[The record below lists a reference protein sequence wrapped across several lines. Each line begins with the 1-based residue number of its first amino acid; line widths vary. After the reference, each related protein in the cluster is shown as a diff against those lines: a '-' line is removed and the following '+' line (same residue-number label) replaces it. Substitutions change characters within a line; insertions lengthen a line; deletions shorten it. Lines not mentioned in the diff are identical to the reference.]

1 MLSSIFNSFTT
12 KKHSP
17 KTKKHSPKTKKH
29 SPKTSTKSILKTST
43 KSILKTSPKTMKK
56 VKIADNVEEI
66 LYTPS
71 PEDKCYIN
79 NSGHDISTLCV
90 KNQTKFPCK
99 KKYDNG
105 KGFTIF
111 DDKEEWDDYLFTRGK
126 IKDKKG
132 KINQLKLKNPGMKS
146 RKNVIETLDKKN
158 KNKKNK
164 NKNKKNDHFLEDS
177 DYNTFYE

>member
-1 MLSSIFNSFTT
+1 MLSSIFNSF
-12 KKHSP
+12 
-17 KTKKHSPKTKKH
+17 KTMKSKSKTKKH
-29 SPKTSTKSILKTST
+29 SPKTSTKSILKTS
-43 KSILKTSPKTMKK
+43 LKTSPSAKTMKKK

-66 LYTPS
+66 MYTPS

-79 NSGHDISTLCV
+79 NSGHDINTLCV

-146 RKNVIETLDKKN
+146 RKNVIETLSKKN

-164 NKNKKNDHFLEDS
+164 KNEHFLEDS

>member
-1 MLSSIFNSFTT
+1 MLSSIFNSF
-12 KKHSP
+12 
-17 KTKKHSPKTKKH
+17 KTMKSKSKTKKH
-29 SPKTSTKSILKTST
+29 SPKTSIKSIPKTSIKSILKTSA
-43 KSILKTSPKTMKK
+43 KTMKKK

-146 RKNVIETLDKKN
+146 RKNVIETLGKKN

-164 NKNKKNDHFLEDS
+164 NNEHFLEDS

>member
-1 MLSSIFNSFTT
+1 MLSSIFNSFT
-12 KKHSP
+12 
-17 KTKKHSPKTKKH
+17 TKKHSPKTKKH

-43 KSILKTSPKTMKK
+43 KSILKTSPKTSVKTMKKK

-146 RKNVIETLDKKN
+146 RKNVIETLGKKN

-164 NKNKKNDHFLEDS
+164 NNEHFLEDS